1 MKKVVQQLRDILRI
15 SMDGNTSTAF
25 SCAIENCIHEMHS
38 TTGDL
43 KSYSAK
49 ARQMCFNLKKNEVS
63 EVLCR
68 TIKIH
73 MHFFIYLLY
82 VIYVYYITIMS
93 NCATLHDIIL
103 LFYSI

>member
-15 SMDGNTSTAF
+15 SMDGNTATAF
-25 SCAIENCIHEMHS
+25 SCAIENCINEMHS

-63 EVLCR
+63 KVFNLNNQN
-68 TIKIH
+68 TYA
-73 MHFFIYLLY
+73 FIYYLLY
-82 VIYVYYITIMS
+82 VIYMYI
-93 NCATLHDIIL
+93 L
-103 LFYSI
+103 